1 MYGAV
6 ATTPGVLSIFVLSVR
21 HSRKTSSELTRIWAS
36 KSITFWRSSR
46 SKPVITEITRINTVT
61 PSITPRIEISVM
73 IERNVR
79 FGFRYR
85 NARNRL
91 NGSFNWLL
99 GWRQTQ
105 LCSTARGSLFE
116 RVRLKFFKGDE
127 LERRTMRCFKV
138 NRGRAVVI
146 KRVFPARDA
155 HAPFVTRFESRKSV
169 FWMRRDQ
176 VIPIKHRK
184 IQKLLSDLHANG
196 MLAEIFRTCS
206 AKTVAVESRQRIATT
221 TFQ

>member
-1 MYGAV
+1 M
-6 ATTPGVLSIFVLSVR
+6 
-21 HSRKTSSELTRIWAS
+21 
-36 KSITFWRSSR
+36 
-46 SKPVITEITRINTVT
+46 T

-79 FGFRYR
+79 FGFKYR

-155 HAPFVTRFESRKSV
+155 HAPFVTRLESRKTE

-176 VIPIKHRK
+176 VIAVEHRE
-184 IQKLLSDLHANG
+184 IQKLLSDLHADG
-196 MLAEIFRTCS
+196 MLADIIRTCPT
-206 AKTVAVESRQRIATT
+206 KTVAIEAGQWIATT
-221 TFQ
+221 TLQFCPENIRRHKRDKAIVLEIYLRSKQCQSVPNTFTQI